1 MKNIVTRTLTGAV
14 FVIIIIGSI
23 LLSVYSFMTVFLL
36 VTVLG
41 LLEFYKL
48 SSADTM
54 KPQRITGILFGA
66 FMFLSIAF
74 YAHNLVPF
82 AIVLINIPLLMSLFI
97 FELYRKKEFPFNNV
111 AITILGILYIALP
124 MALLNFL
131 FSPFQLKGEFNT
143 HILVA
148 FFTLTW
154 MADTAAYLVGMAIGK
169 HQLFERISPK
179 KSWEGAIGGLVF
191 GIVAAYIL
199 SLFYRDLLFYQWA
212 IISVIITIVGGYG
225 DLVES
230 MFKRSIHIKDSG
242 SILPGHG
249 GILDRFD
256 CVFFTAPFVFI
267 YITFLSVIH
276 YENSQRR

>member
-23 LLSVYSFMTVFLL
+23 LLSVYSFMAVFLL

-48 SSADTM
+48 SSADNM
-54 KPQRITGILFGA
+54 KPQHITGVLFGA

-74 YAHNLVPF
+74 YAHNLLPF
-82 AIVLINIPLLMSLFI
+82 GIVLINIPLLMSLFI
-97 FELYRKKEFPFNNV
+97 FELYRKKVLPFNNV
-111 AITILGILYIALP
+111 AITLLGILYIALP

-169 HQLFERISPK
+169 HRLFERISPK

-212 IISVIITIVGGYG
+212 IISVIITIAGGYG

-256 CVFFTAPFVFI
+256 CVFFSAPFVFI
-267 YITFLSVIH
+267 YIYFFISHSL
-276 YENSQRR
+276 